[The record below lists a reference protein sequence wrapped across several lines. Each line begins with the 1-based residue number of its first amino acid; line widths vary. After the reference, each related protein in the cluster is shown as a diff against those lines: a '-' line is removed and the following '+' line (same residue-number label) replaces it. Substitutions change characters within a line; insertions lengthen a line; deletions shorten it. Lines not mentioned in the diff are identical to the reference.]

1 MPPSVEQLWTV
12 FSARL
17 GAFIRSRVEDEIV
30 AQDLLQEVF
39 LRIHTRME
47 SLRDSERI
55 ESWVY
60 QIARNAI
67 IDHYRARRSLDP
79 LSESI
84 PEPGDL
90 FQEPDSAGEI
100 AASMRVMVDAL
111 PGPYREALYLTEF
124 QGLSQ
129 QELANHLGISLSGA
143 KSRVQRARQKIKDE
157 LLTCCHF
164 EFDRYGRIV
173 DYWEH
178 CCCCAEPSRRLK
190 AITALYLTFIYRP
203 RACLVRTY

>member
-1 MPPSVEQLWTV
+1 MANLSIEQLWSD

-17 GAFIRSRVEDEIV
+17 GAFIRSRVEDEAA

-39 LRIHTRME
+39 LRIHTRMAT
-47 SLRDSERI
+47 LRDSERI

-60 QIARNAI
+60 QIARHAI
-67 IDHYRARRSLDP
+67 IDHYRARRSLGP
-79 LSESI
+79 I
-84 PEPGDL
+84 PETVHDPEEL
-90 FQEPDSAGEI
+90 FQEPDSADEI
-100 AASMRVMVDAL
+100 AASLRDMVAAL
-111 PGPYREALYLTEF
+111 PEPYREALVLTEF

-129 QELANHLGISLSGA
+129 QELANRLGISLSGA

-178 CCCCAEPSRRLK
+178 CCCCCPD
-190 AITALYLTFIYRP
+190 
-203 RACLVRTY
+203 CG

>member
-17 GAFIRSRVEDEIV
+17 GAFIRSRVENEVV

-39 LRIHTRME
+39 LRIHIRME
-47 SLRDSERI
+47 SLRDTERI

-79 LSESI
+79 LPESL
-84 PEPGDL
+84 PEADDL

-111 PGPYREALYLTEF
+111 PEPYREALL
-124 QGLSQ
+124 
-129 QELANHLGISLSGA
+129 
-143 KSRVQRARQKIKDE
+143 
-157 LLTCCHF
+157 
-164 EFDRYGRIV
+164 FDRISRAQPARAGQPPGNFAFRRKIARPARASKDQGRAA
-173 DYWEH
+173 DLL
-178 CCCCAEPSRRLK
+178 P
-190 AITALYLTFIYRP
+190 F
-203 RACLVRTY
+203 